1 MFSSHVYSGYDSIKL
16 YIMLR
21 EPQVTQVV
29 DPLENEQAEVDSVD
43 EEEEEDDELEFDEM
57 VNDDSD
63 DDGIH
68 SIPANEIYT
77 PPPHM
82 TNFNMGGDEPS
93 TNLFFNLYMQ
103 SDEN

>member
-1 MFSSHVYSGYDSIKL
+1 
-16 YIMLR
+16 
-21 EPQVTQVV
+21 
-29 DPLENEQAEVDSVD
+29 
-43 EEEEEDDELEFDEM
+43 M

-63 DDGIH
+63 DDGIP

-93 TNLFFNLYMQ
+93 SDLFFNPYMQ
-103 SDEN
+103 SDENLKEKDKFHNREECISAIKNSTCSTRSILRWTV